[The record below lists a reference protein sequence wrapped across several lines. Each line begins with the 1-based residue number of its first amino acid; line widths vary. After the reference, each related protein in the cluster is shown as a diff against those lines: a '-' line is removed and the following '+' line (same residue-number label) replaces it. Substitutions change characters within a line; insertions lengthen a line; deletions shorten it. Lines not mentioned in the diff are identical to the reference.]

1 MTKKTQLV
9 KAEHLPPAKAG
20 KASKP
25 HDTEVARIAATNILH
40 WHNQAES
47 GARIA
52 LTAALM
58 IGVTMERMKADLP
71 HGSFIKW
78 QDKYLKGIPLST
90 RARYL
95 ALARGVQKADESK
108 YLTVRHLLPAKVQ
121 EVTKREIASISTQVG
136 ETLDGKHLSELY
148 REYGLVR
155 PRQTQDVKNTAQIK
169 KRVGHTPANLD
180 EEHMVSAA
188 IWADELCT
196 ALERAEY
203 ISKWLTPETRRQ
215 VAQAIG
221 EACEALGLGPTTAS
235 EEDG

>member
-9 KAEHLPPAKAG
+9 KAEHLPPA

-58 IGVTMERMKADLP
+58 IGVTMQNMKADLP

-90 RARYL
+90 RYRYQ
-95 ALARGVQKADESK
+95 ALAHAVQKSDEPK
-108 YLTVRHLLPAKVQ
+108 FLTVRNLLPAKVQ

-136 ETLDGKHLSELY
+136 ETLDGKHLTELY
-148 REYGLVR
+148 REYGLSK
-155 PRQTQDVKNTAQIK
+155 PRQTPSAKRAARIK
-169 KRVGHTPANLD
+169 KELGHTPVNPD
-180 EEHMVSAA
+180 QEHQITAKLWVQ
-188 IWADELCT
+188 DLCLL
-196 ALERAEY
+196 LERAGAQREW
-203 ISKWLTPETRRQ
+203 I
-215 VAQAIG
+215 VAADRKRVAHAIVD
-221 EACEALGLGPTTAS
+221 ACNALGLPPTVGGDDV
-235 EEDG
+235 EEG